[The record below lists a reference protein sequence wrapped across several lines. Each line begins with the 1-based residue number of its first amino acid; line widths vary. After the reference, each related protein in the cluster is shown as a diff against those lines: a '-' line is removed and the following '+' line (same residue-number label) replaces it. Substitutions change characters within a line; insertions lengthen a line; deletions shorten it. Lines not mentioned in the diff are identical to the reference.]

1 MEIIEEQ
8 VVDFELS
15 PETVV
20 MIDNSPEPAVEMEMK
35 LGQSVERFGQISI
48 VQFEIKV
55 EDPLAT
61 ESLTEVP
68 LVI

>member
-1 MEIIEEQ
+1 LEIIEEQ

-20 MIDNSPEPAVEMEMK
+20 MIDNSPEPGVDIETK
-35 LGQSVERFGQISI
+35 LEESEERFGQISI
-48 VQFEIKV
+48 VQFEIEV
-55 EDPLAT
+55 EEPL
-61 ESLTEVP
+61 EEEILVEVP